1 MKKWKDS
8 LAVGLAVALV
18 AGFGAVPAPAAAQEE
33 GEDERR
39 ERIRVA
45 FSGGGGYLGVQIL
58 DVDGERASELGM
70 ARPYGVYIDGVV
82 DGEPAAEAGIEEGDV
97 VVAWNGARVESV
109 AQLRRLAQETPAGRV
124 VDLTVFRAGAERE
137 VSVELAERMGVFSG
151 TGGLTFVSPQV
162 DASRRVAEVMR
173 ERVGA
178 AQLAERARELEVR
191 VREAEEGMAEGLS
204 RVFYLSGGL
213 RLGASTQSLGDQLAE
228 YFGVEGGVLVT
239 SVHEDT
245 PAAEGGLRAG
255 DVIVGLGDEDIDDPG
270 DLRRAL
276 ADLEAG
282 RFRSASSATARRGRS
297 PSSWRTRSV
306 HSGGAGAWTASTASA
321 ITARLVEQP
330 ELGAG
335 PRRPEVVRREVVVA
349 RLDSVLRTS
358 E

>member
-70 ARPYGVYIDGVV
+70 SRPYGVYIDGVV

-137 VSVELAERMGVFSG
+137 VSVELAARVELPDRMGVFSG
-151 TGGLTFVSPQV
+151 GRGLTFVSPQI
-162 DASRRVAEVMR
+162 DLSRRVAEASR
-173 ERVGA
+173 ERVRA
-178 AQLAERARELEVR
+178 EQLAERARELQVR
-191 VREAEEGMAEGLS
+191 VREAEEGMAEGLG

-282 RFRSASSATARRGRS
+282 EVSLRIFRDGVARTLTVELEDSERPFRWRRG
-297 PSSWRTRSV
+297 V
-306 HSGGAGAWTASTASA
+306 DG
-321 ITARLVEQP
+321 
-330 ELGAG
+330 
-335 PRRPEVVRREVVVA
+335 
-349 RLDSVLRTS
+349 LDR
-358 E
+358 

>member
-1 MKKWKDS
+1 MKNWKNS

-18 AGFGAVPAPAAAQEE
+18 AGFYAGLAPAAAQEE

-70 ARPYGVYIDGVV
+70 SRPYGVYIDGVV

-137 VSVELAERMGVFSG
+137 VSVELAARVELPDRMGVFSG
-151 TGGLTFVSPQV
+151 ARGLTFVSPQI
-162 DASRRVAEVMR
+162 DLSRRVAEASR
-173 ERVGA
+173 EGVRA

-191 VREAEEGMAEGLS
+191 VREAEQGMAEGLS

-245 PAAEGGLRAG
+245 PAAGGGLRAG

-282 RFRSASSATARRGRS
+282 EVSLRIFRDGVARTLTVELEDPERPFRWRRG
-297 PSSWRTRSV
+297 V
-306 HSGGAGAWTASTASA
+306 DGHHH
-321 ITARLVEQP
+321 
-330 ELGAG
+330 
-335 PRRPEVVRREVVVA
+335 
-349 RLDSVLRTS
+349 
-358 E
+358 